1 MAKFRFHKLA
11 AIAVLI
17 GFAAWT
23 ATGEFSSVGSAAEE
37 AQANR
42 AAEAANAPVA
52 PPRTVAVIVPPRVM
66 HARAVRM
73 SGVTEAN
80 KRALLATRSG
90 GIIDELPVEQGQAVK
105 TGDLILRLAAEEK
118 TAAVDTARAL
128 LAQREAENK
137 ASESLAKSGNL
148 ARLQIDAS
156 RAALAQARSQLEAAE
171 ADLSRNEVRAP
182 FDGVVDRLDVELG
195 SSVTQGGQVAT
206 LLNLDPVLAVG
217 EVSEREL
224 NFLKTGEKA
233 EVRLING
240 TEVEG
245 AIRYISRE
253 ATAQTRTFR
262 IEVGVPNGEGAIP
275 AGMTS
280 EITLRVQPVDAVV
293 LPRSVVT
300 LSNTGELGIRTID
313 PNNKVEFYP
322 IDLVDDTPRGLVL
335 GGMPADARVIVAG
348 QDLVADG
355 DTVNPVEADAATI
368 QKLAE
373 GTGGAL

>member
-1 MAKFRFHKLA
+1 MAKYRFHKLA

-23 ATGEFSSVGSAAEE
+23 ATGEFSSVGSAAQE
-37 AQANR
+37 
-42 AAEAANAPVA
+42 AEATRADEAAHAPVA
-52 PPRTVAVIVPPRVM
+52 PPRTVAVLVPPRVM

-73 SGVTEAN
+73 SGITEAN
-80 KRALLATRSG
+80 KRAVLATRAG
-90 GIIDELPVEQGQAVK
+90 GIIDELPVTQGQRVK

-118 TAAVDTARAL
+118 TAAVDTAQAL

-156 RAALAQARSQLEAAE
+156 RAALAQARSQLEAAQAE
-171 ADLSRNEVRAP
+171 LSRNEVRAP
-182 FDGVVDRLDVELG
+182 FDGVVDRVDVELG

-224 NFLKTGEKA
+224 NYLKPGEKA

-240 TEVEG
+240 TMVEG
-245 AIRYISRE
+245 EIRYISRD

-262 IEVGVPNGEGAIP
+262 IEVAIPNGEGRVP
-275 AGMTS
+275 AGMTA
-280 EITLRVQPVDAVV
+280 EITLRVDPVDSVM

-300 LSNTGELGIRTID
+300 LSADGDLGVRGVD
-313 PNNKVEFYP
+313 GDNKVVFNA
-322 IDLVDDTPRGLVL
+322 IDLVDDTPTGLVL
-335 GGMPADARVIVAG
+335 GGIPQGMRIIVAG
-348 QDLVADG
+348 QDLVTEG
-355 DTVNPVEADAATI
+355 DVVNPVDADAATI
-368 QKLAE
+368 QRLAGE
-373 GTGGAL
+373 ATGG